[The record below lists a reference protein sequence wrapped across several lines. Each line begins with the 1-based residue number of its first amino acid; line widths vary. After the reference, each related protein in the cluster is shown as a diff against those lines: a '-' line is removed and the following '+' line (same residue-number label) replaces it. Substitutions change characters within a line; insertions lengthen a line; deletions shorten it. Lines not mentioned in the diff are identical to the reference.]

1 MFVELFSFSEA
12 LSCIVNVSD
21 HTKRI
26 SLNNQPYMNKPAL
39 VDLNNDGYNQG
50 LRNYLFTVKFWLP

>member
-26 SLNNQPYMNKPAL
+26 SLNNQPYMNTAKLAL

-50 LRNYLFTVKFWLP
+50 LRNYLFTVKF

>member
-1 MFVELFSFSEA
+1 MFVELFSFSVA

-26 SLNNQPYMNKPAL
+26 SLSNQPYMNKPAL

-50 LRNYLFTVKFWLP
+50 LRNYLFTVKF

>member
-26 SLNNQPYMNKPAL
+26 SLNNQPYMNTAKPAL

-50 LRNYLFTVKFWLP
+50 LRNYLFTVKF